1 MTVLFLCPYW
11 GQEHLP
17 PGEFLQKVQTAG
29 YDGVEIHLPA
39 DEELISSFVLEL
51 DSIRAERPFFVV
63 AQCIPSPDPG
73 EALENFLGKTRKHL
87 EVASRISPDLINA
100 HTGADY
106 FSFEENC
113 RCIEVCT
120 AFSEETGIN
129 VLHETHR
136 GRFSFHA
143 PTLIPY
149 LERYPHLSLTADFS
163 HFCVVSE
170 RMLQGQE
177 EMLSRIAARA
187 AHVHARVG
195 FEQAPQ
201 VADPFAPEWED
212 HLAQFTAWWED
223 LIRSRQL
230 SGQQVLTIT
239 PECGP
244 APYMPRLPF
253 TNQPIGEQWSINL
266 RMMKRLRALFA

>member
-1 MTVLFLCPYW
+1 MKVLFLCPFW
-11 GQEHLP
+11 GQEHLS
-17 PGEFLQKVQTAG
+17 PGDFLQKVKNAG
-29 YDGVEIHLPA
+29 YDGVEIHLP
-39 DEELISSFVLEL
+39 DNETWVSSFAREL
-51 DSIRAERPFFVV
+51 NSLRSQRPFFVV
-63 AQCIPSPDPG
+63 AQCIPSHEPG
-73 EALENFLGKTRKHL
+73 ETVEDFLHKTRQHL
-87 EVASRISPDLINA
+87 QAATRIAPDLINS
-100 HTGADY
+100 HTGTDY
-106 FSFEENC
+106 FSFEDNC
-113 RCIEVCT
+113 RCIEACT
-120 AFSEETGIN
+120 LFSEEKGTE

-149 LERYPHLSLTADFS
+149 LDRFPLLSLTADFS

-177 EMLSRIAARA
+177 AVLAQVAARS

-212 HLAQFTAWWED
+212 HLARFTAWWSD
-223 LIRSRQL
+223 LIQARQQA
-230 SGQQVLTIT
+230 GQKVLTIT

-253 TNQPIGEQWSINL
+253 TNQPIGDQWSINL
-266 RMMKRLRALFA
+266 RMMTHLRALFT